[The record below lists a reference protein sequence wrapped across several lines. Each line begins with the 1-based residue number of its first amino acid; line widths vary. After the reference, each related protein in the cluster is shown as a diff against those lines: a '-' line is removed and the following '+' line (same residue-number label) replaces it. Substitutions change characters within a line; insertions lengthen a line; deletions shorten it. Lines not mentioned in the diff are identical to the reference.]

1 MKKVYKLLVF
11 LIIALL
17 FVFNCSYVFA
27 NTHNAQLRTKS
38 QVLLIINNI
47 AHSKHDKALNQLMNE
62 KLQEKIDVIY
72 RQEDSTPYIKNLV
85 GQENAK
91 LTVEEIINKIAGS
104 KSNYLIYAELKHI
117 DKDTNFNLI
126 YHGKEVEVTFYLR
139 IVDIKNK
146 KDLYASEY
154 SLKAEDDTDYFFVGS
169 GSVAKKALEKVLFR
183 AGEAISVYLPL

>member
-91 LTVEEIINKIAGS
+91 QRIISAVWNKQIANEIQVDLPSYCLLVGPTGSGKTLLAKTIAEYLEIPSIIFDTTQLTTTGYVGDSITDS
-104 KSNYLIYAELKHI
+104 LTRL
-117 DKDTNFNLI
+117 L
-126 YHGKEVEVTFYLR
+126 
-139 IVDIKNK
+139 
-146 KDLYASEY
+146 SEANHDVK
-154 SLKAEDDTDYFFVGS
+154 KAE
-169 GSVAKKALEKVLFR
+169 
-183 AGEAISVYLPL
+183 

>member
-62 KLQEKIDVIY
+62 KLQEKIDVIS
-72 RQEDSTPYIKNLV
+72 RQEDSTPYIKNLD
-85 GQENAK
+85 G
-91 LTVEEIINKIAGS
+91 
-104 KSNYLIYAELKHI
+104 
-117 DKDTNFNLI
+117 
-126 YHGKEVEVTFYLR
+126 
-139 IVDIKNK
+139 
-146 KDLYASEY
+146 
-154 SLKAEDDTDYFFVGS
+154 
-169 GSVAKKALEKVLFR
+169 
-183 AGEAISVYLPL
+183 